1 MGEKMYIIGIVG
13 RSYFNK
19 DNQEIFQI
27 HESIRRVLTKY
38 DDVIPICLLP
48 PEDYDYHNSKMG
60 KDIVNKDKLN
70 YILDKCDGFIV
81 PSGTYFHNFDEYI
94 INYTI
99 KKDKPLLAV
108 CLGFQ
113 LMCSMFAK
121 NRDKFD
127 MTIRLKDNSHY
138 GNSKKYLHEVNII
151 KNTKLSKI
159 VNKSCIPVNSVHKD
173 TVTFKMN
180 KLVINAVS
188 DDGVIEGVE
197 YPNKKFIMGLEWHPE
212 SLFDDYSKLIF
223 DSFYK
228 SIKKEP
234 K

>member
-1 MGEKMYIIGIVG
+1 MGDKVHIIGIIG

-48 PEDYDYHNSKMG
+48 PEDYDFHNSKIG
-60 KDIVNKDKLN
+60 KDTVNKDKLIL
-70 YILDKCDGFIV
+70 ILDKCDGFIV
-81 PSGTYFHNFDEYI
+81 PGGTYFHNFDEYI
-94 INYTI
+94 INYAI
-99 KKDKPLLAV
+99 KKDKPLLAI
-108 CLGFQ
+108 CLGYQ

-121 NRDKFD
+121 NRNKFD
-127 MTIRLKDNSHY
+127 MTLRLKGNSHY
-138 GNSKKYLHEVNII
+138 GNSKKYLHKVNII
-151 KNTKLSKI
+151 ENTRLSKI

-173 TVTFKMN
+173 AVMFDMY

-197 YPNKKFIMGLEWHPE
+197 YPNKKFIMGIEWHPE
-212 SLFDDYSKLIF
+212 CLFDDYSKLIF
-223 DSFYK
+223 NSFIK
-228 SIKKEP
+228 SLKKEP

>member
-38 DDVIPICLLP
+38 DDILPICLLP
-48 PEDYDYHNSKMG
+48 TEDYSYHNHIIG
-60 KDIVNKDKLN
+60 KDIVNKDKLDF
-70 YILDKCDGFIV
+70 ILDKCDGFIV
-81 PSGTYFHNFDEYI
+81 PGGTYFHNFDEYI
-94 INYTI
+94 INYAI
-99 KKDKPLLAV
+99 KKDKPLLGI
-108 CLGFQ
+108 CLGYQ
-113 LMCSMFAK
+113 LMCSMFAT
-121 NRDKFD
+121 NRNKFD
-127 MTIRLKDNSHY
+127 MTERIKDNSHY

-151 KNTKLSKI
+151 ENTRLSKI

-173 TVTFKMN
+173 AVMFDMN

-188 DDGVIEGVE
+188 DNGVIEGVE
-197 YPNKKFIMGLEWHPE
+197 YPKRKFIMGLEWHPE
-212 SLFDDYSKLIF
+212 CLFDEYSKLIF
-223 DSFYK
+223 DSFIK